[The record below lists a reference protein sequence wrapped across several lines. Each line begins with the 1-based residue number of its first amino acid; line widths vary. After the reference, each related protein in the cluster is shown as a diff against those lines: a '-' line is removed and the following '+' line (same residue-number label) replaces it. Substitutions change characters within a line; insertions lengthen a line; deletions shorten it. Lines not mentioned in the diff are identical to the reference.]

1 MQRFFA
7 LFVVALTMVAS
18 ANHGLAQAPATA
30 SGNMLVYIGTYTT
43 GTKSKGIYVS
53 KLDTETGKLSPAE
66 LVAETHSPS
75 FLALHPNEKY
85 LYAVNES
92 AIYNDGT
99 GAVSAFEID
108 RSSGKL
114 RSLGQQSS
122 AGAGP
127 AHLSVD
133 RGGKNVLVANYGGGS
148 VAVLPINR
156 DGALKSATS
165 LMQHKGRSVNEQRQK
180 EPHAHSITSD
190 PTGKFVYVA
199 DLGLDWILTYQ
210 LDERKGLL
218 SLANPPNVKVE
229 PGSGPRHFS
238 VHPSGQ
244 FGYVINELT
253 CTVSSFNVNPS
264 TGELKPLETLSAL
277 PPKVSM
283 QQAYSGAEL
292 AIHPLGRF
300 LYTSIR
306 GHNSIALFR
315 IDQNT
320 GKLTYV
326 ESTPTEGSTPRGF
339 GIDPQG
345 RYLVAG
351 NQDSNSVVVFRID
364 PETGRLTPTGTKI
377 DVGAPVSFSFV
388 K

>member
-1 MQRFFA
+1 MHRFSAILVIA
-7 LFVVALTMVAS
+7 LVILGMAG
-18 ANHGLAQAPATA
+18 HGLAQAPASA
-30 SGNMLVYIGTYTT
+30 NGSILVYIGTYTT
-43 GTKSKGIYVS
+43 NTKSKGIYVS

-99 GAVSAFEID
+99 GAVSAFEIN
-108 RSSGKL
+108 RGTGQL
-114 RSLGQQSS
+114 RPLGQQSS

-156 DGALKSATS
+156 DGGLKSATS
-165 LMQHKGRSVNEQRQK
+165 LMQHKGHSVNEQRQK
-180 EPHAHSITSD
+180 EPHAHSITTD
-190 PTGKFVYVA
+190 PAGKFVYVA

-229 PGSGPRHFS
+229 AGSGPRHFS

-253 CTVSSFNVNPS
+253 CTVSSFTINPS
-264 TGELKPLETLSAL
+264 TGELKPLETLSSL
-277 PPKVSM
+277 PPKVSV
-283 QQAYSGAEL
+283 QQGYSGAEL

-326 ESTPTEGSTPRGF
+326 ESTPTEGNTPRGF

-351 NQDSNSVVVFRID
+351 NQNSDSVVVFRID
-364 PETGRLTPTGTKI
+364 GESGRLTPTGSKI